1 VGFQYSRCFGMNQC
15 SLCCVVVTFR
25 IIATNLQLCERIQ
38 QDAKMKCQQL
48 VEERQDFPSS
58 PLNEHVCDPNPFVM
72 FSEWFNLAQKTIA
85 FEPNAM
91 ALATCNRE
99 GFPSSRMVLLKCFDD
114 EGFVFVTNYRSR
126 KSREIEENPNVA
138 LCIYWKELKRAIRIE
153 GVAQKTSAKESDSYF
168 KARPKESRIAAI
180 CSHQSERVSG
190 RWVLE
195 QKFNELQEVYK
206 ATDDIPRPEW
216 WGGYR
221 VIPHTIEFWLSR
233 PFRLHDRI
241 VYKRKVCLLTM
252 NSITLG
258 K

>member
-1 VGFQYSRCFGMNQC
+1 VLRSSDLSNYRDEFA
-15 SLCCVVVTFR
+15 
-25 IIATNLQLCERIQ
+25 I
-38 QDAKMKCQQL
+38 

-168 KARPKESRIAAI
+168 KARPKGQLLLF
-180 CSHQSERVSG
+180 CQS
-190 RWVLE
+190 LY
-195 QKFNELQEVYK
+195 NTY
-206 ATDDIPRPEW
+206 
-216 WGGYR
+216 
-221 VIPHTIEFWLSR
+221 
-233 PFRLHDRI
+233 
-241 VYKRKVCLLTM
+241 
-252 NSITLG
+252 ITLRTG
-258 K
+258 VNI